1 MKTIALQV
9 VGLTKQYKKYKIVN
23 RVSLTGYSGEILG
36 ILGQKGDGKTTII
49 KIVTGLLKKEE
60 GTIIIGGY
68 DLDYNYEDAIK
79 EIAVLVRLP
88 RLLKQLSGID
98 TLSRFAKA
106 SQKGKEQLERVKVLV
121 SSQLDLNNKVKS
133 YSAEMKL
140 ILAIGLSLLSKPMIL
155 VLDEPVRDFNPI
167 ATKKIRDFLKKV
179 SHEQGICI
187 LVSSAML
194 WEMEKL
200 CDRVM
205 ILSKGNNLGTVGIK
219 ELLDKDKNLEDFYL
233 EQSCYYEGKRSIAER
248 GCTI

>member
-1 MKTIALQV
+1 M
-9 VGLTKQYKKYKIVN
+9 
-23 RVSLTGYSGEILG
+23 
-36 ILGQKGDGKTTII
+36 
-49 KIVTGLLKKEE
+49 
-60 GTIIIGGY
+60 
-68 DLDYNYEDAIK
+68 
-79 EIAVLVRLP
+79 
-88 RLLKQLSGID
+88 
-98 TLSRFAKA
+98 
-106 SQKGKEQLERVKVLV
+106 KVLV

-140 ILAIGLSLLSKPMIL
+140 ILSIGLSLLSKPMIL

-187 LVSSAML
+187 LVSSTML

-233 EQSCYYEGKRSIAER
+233 EQSCYEGKRSIAER